1 MNVRRLM
8 AAAALWFI
16 AWAVWPPSSRA
27 QQISPLAPRMPSLR
41 SAVQVDGHVFD
52 GGRIVL
58 DATDA
63 DLVDVLAFL
72 GVLGRANVLAD
83 ASVPHVKVSIHLRD
97 ITVDAAFSALAS
109 AYGLVLTQ
117 RDSVYLVSS
126 SGRAATGLTETDTVP
141 VTSTDALSEV
151 ARAVSAANPAV
162 TVIAPSG
169 FRVIVISGPVGAV
182 SQARSMLNGL
192 LAAGL
197 ATPAPTVA
205 IPVNNLAASEALT
218 QLKALGIVSRYS
230 SVVADD
236 PRGQLLVNGPAAD
249 VNRIEVALS
258 SMTRDPLQ
266 VTYSVQ
272 VLDLEPTNDSS
283 NIGALWNGVDSTGHV
298 STGSTY
304 YGFTSKMIPVNVT
317 INALIAQGS
326 ATVLAR
332 PKISVENRKTA
343 KLLVGT
349 TYPIVIT
356 NSGLVGGSQVQFVQI
371 GVLLQLTPTLY
382 ANGTIHTDLQTTY
395 SEIVGTEPVS
405 QYPIIGTRTVSSTL
419 NGIDGQSIVLAGL
432 FSDVRSETLSRVPF
446 LSNIPVFG
454 EVFKNRAKSQT
465 KDEIVFVLTPHI
477 GVSAPTGNPI
487 EDTSQ

>member
-1 MNVRRLM
+1 MMRARPLLATMLCCAV
-8 AAAALWFI
+8 AAASA
-16 AWAVWPPSSRA
+16 AVAAAQGVAAPS
-27 QQISPLAPRMPSLR
+27 APRTVRAP
-41 SAVQVDGHVFD
+41 AQVGGRIFD

-58 DATDA
+58 DATEA

-72 GVLGRANVLAD
+72 GFLGHANVLAD
-83 ASVPHVKVSIHLRD
+83 ASVPHLRVSIHLRD
-97 ITVDAAFSALAS
+97 ITVDEAFSALAA
-109 AYGLVLTQ
+109 AYGLVLTE

-126 SGRAATGLTETDTVP
+126 NGRGAPGLTETDTVP
-141 VTSTDALSEV
+141 VTSTDALGEV
-151 ARAVSAANPAV
+151 ARAVSAANPSV

-169 FRVIVISGPVGAV
+169 FRVIVLSGPVGAV
-182 SQARSMLNGL
+182 AQARAMLSSL

-197 ATPAPTVA
+197 ATPAPTVPIA
-205 IPVNNLAASEALT
+205 VNNVTASEALN

-236 PRGQLLVNGPAAD
+236 PRGQLLVNGPLDD
-249 VNRIEVALS
+249 VRRIEAALS
-258 SMTRDPLQ
+258 NLTREPLQ

-272 VLDLEPTNDSS
+272 VLDLEPNNDSS
-283 NIGALWNGVDSTGHV
+283 NIGTLWNGVDASGHV

-304 YGFTSKMIPVNVT
+304 YGFTSNVIPVNVT
-317 INALIAQGS
+317 INALISQGS

-382 ANGTIHTDLQTTY
+382 ANGTIHTELQTTY

-405 QYPIIGTRTVSSTL
+405 QYPIIGTRTV
-419 NGIDGQSIVLAGL
+419 N
-432 FSDVRSETLSRVPF
+432 SDPQRCRRAVDRPGGPLQRRAQRDAFTR
-446 LSNIPVFG
+446 PVSL
-454 EVFKNRAKSQT
+454 EHPR
-465 KDEIVFVLTPHI
+465 LR
-477 GVSAPTGNPI
+477 
-487 EDTSQ
+487 